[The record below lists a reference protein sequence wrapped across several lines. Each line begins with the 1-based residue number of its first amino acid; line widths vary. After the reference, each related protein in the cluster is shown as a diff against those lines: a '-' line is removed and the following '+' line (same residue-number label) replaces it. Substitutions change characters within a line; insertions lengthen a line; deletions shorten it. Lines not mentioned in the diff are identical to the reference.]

1 MGLAFEGPKG
11 DKGQKGEIGPPGTP
25 GPLEPFHGMTEE
37 IIAPKGDRGEKG
49 DKVFITRLTASRFH
63 FSRCPLFFRFIHI
76 FIISRRDRGKW
87 GRMVSKEN
95 RGQSGIKVFPVARV

>member
-37 IIAPKGDRGEKG
+37 VIAPQGDRGEKG
-49 DKVFITRLTASRFH
+49 DKVLHVTRFAISLSLFLSLVAHCFH
-63 FSRCPLFFRFIHI
+63 FILFIHL
-76 FIISRRDRGKW
+76 ISLG
-87 GRMVSKEN
+87 
-95 RGQSGIKVFPVARV
+95 

>member
-49 DKVFITRLTASRFH
+49 DKVFIAFNRVPIPFLSLPIVFSIYSYIYHLSSR
-63 FSRCPLFFRFIHI
+63 
-76 FIISRRDRGKW
+76 
-87 GRMVSKEN
+87 
-95 RGQSGIKVFPVARV
+95 

>member
-37 IIAPKGDRGEKG
+37 VIAPQGDRGEKG
-49 DKVFITRLTASRFH
+49 DKVLHVTRFAISLSFSLSLPIVSILSCLSISSR
-63 FSRCPLFFRFIHI
+63 
-76 FIISRRDRGKW
+76 
-87 GRMVSKEN
+87 
-95 RGQSGIKVFPVARV
+95 

>member
-49 DKVFITRLTASRFH
+49 DKVLRLDSVVFSIYFYLYHLSSTR
-63 FSRCPLFFRFIHI
+63 
-76 FIISRRDRGKW
+76 
-87 GRMVSKEN
+87 
-95 RGQSGIKVFPVARV
+95 